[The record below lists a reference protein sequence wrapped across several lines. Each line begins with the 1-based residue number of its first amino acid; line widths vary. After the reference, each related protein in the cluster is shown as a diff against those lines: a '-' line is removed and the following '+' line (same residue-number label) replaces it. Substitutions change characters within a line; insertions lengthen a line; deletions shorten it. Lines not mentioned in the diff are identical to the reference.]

1 MVDIYGAVT
10 AESLASN
17 ACKNLIKSNC
27 MSAPP
32 LDSTT
37 VEMWY
42 KCNYTLSC
50 AEIKEI

>member
-1 MVDIYGAVT
+1 LVYIYVVHIT
-10 AESLASN
+10 VRLVSN

-50 AEIKEI
+50 GEIKEI